1 MLKTNPMI
9 RTFIF
14 TALACFAFL
23 PTVFGEEITQ
33 DTLVENTVPQ
43 EISLV
48 ISDGDTIAAV
58 VGEPVELSETTEE
71 TEVTEAEVPREPTVT
86 QMSSANPRTFEIG
99 GITVMGATSLD
110 PRSIM
115 LLSGLEMGEHI
126 QIPGDRISSAIDR
139 LWRQGIFGNI
149 EIFATHI
156 IENRIY
162 LVIEMEEL
170 PRITTFEITGVRQF
184 EANRLRDELEIRP
197 HEVLSENRL
206 NRLRLQAIAHF
217 RERGF
222 LNATVTPIQ
231 RFDTLTQGI
240 NLTFEVDRGQRVR
253 ISEIQIIGNE
263 ALRHDDPDESLR
275 MLRQAWRWAFVSED
289 LEFSDRQIRSN
300 LSNTKQRNVFRF
312 WRRSQFVEPDF
323 REDLR
328 ELVDAYNRRGFRDFR
343 VVRDSLKVV
352 NDRRVKLTIELS
364 EGPRYFFGDIT
375 FVGNTRYPDEV
386 LAHVLSIQRGDVFD
400 MEKLLRN
407 LQFNPRQGDIF
418 SLYHDIGYL
427 AFNAFPVE
435 VRIENDTV
443 DIEIR
448 MREGEQATINR
459 VEIRGNTRTN
469 DHVIIRELRVIPG
482 QLYSRSN
489 LVNSINALAMMRYFD
504 DAAIQPDINPN
515 FADGTVDIIFNVEEI
530 GSDQVELSGGWG
542 GGMIVGTL
550 GFAFNNFSIQN
561 IFRRDRWRP
570 LPSGDG
576 QRLTLRGQSN
586 GQAFHSVSVS
596 FMEPWLGGRRPF
608 AFSISGFTTMQ
619 SNGWRRGH
627 EMRGDITTT
636 GVSLGLGQRLRWPD
650 MFFTLHQSI
659 NFQRYNINNFSHV
672 FNVRD
677 DGLYYNVS
685 YTISLSRQDLDGAI
699 FPRTGSDM
707 SISLQATPPYSL
719 LGANRSLDEPDG
731 IHFRWL
737 EFYKWNFRANWFFNP
752 VANLVISPRMRFG
765 AIGRFSPNVRHTPF
779 ERFKLGGDGMAM
791 FSFAGVE
798 TIGMRGYTNESL
810 STPTGDLAFNR
821 LTLEVR
827 YPITLNPAATIFAL
841 AFVEAGNSWEDPRHF
856 NPFQNYRSAGVG
868 VRLFLAAMGMFGL
881 DWAYGFDNVRGNGG
895 SQFHFSINQSLD

>member
-23 PTVFGEEITQ
+23 PTVFGVETVQ
-33 DTLVENTVPQ
+33 DTLVENIVPQ

-58 VGEPVELSETTEE
+58 AGEPVELIETEE
-71 TEVTEAEVPREPTVT
+71 QEVTETEVPREPVVT
-86 QMSSANPRTFEIG
+86 QMSSVNPRTFEIG

-184 EANRLRDELEIRP
+184 EANRLRDELEIRTN
-197 HEVLSENRL
+197 EVLSENRL

-240 NLTFEVDRGQRVR
+240 NLTFEVDRGYRVR

-263 ALRHDDPDESLR
+263 ALRHDNPDESLR
-275 MLRQAWRWAFVSED
+275 MLRQTWRWAFVSED
-289 LEFSDRQIRSN
+289 LEFSDRQIRRN

-328 ELVDAYNRRGFRDFR
+328 ELVDAYNSRGFRDFR
-343 VVRDSLKVV
+343 VVRDSLTVI

-364 EGPRYFFGDIT
+364 EGRRYFFGDIT

-386 LAHVLSIQRGDVFD
+386 LRQVLNIERGDVFD
-400 MEKLLRN
+400 LEKLQRN
-407 LQFNPRQGDIF
+407 LTFNPRQGDIF

-435 VRIENDTV
+435 TRIQNDTV

-448 MREGEQATINR
+448 MREGRQATINR
-459 VEIRGNTRTN
+459 VEIVGNTRTN

-482 QLYSRSN
+482 QLYSRRD

-504 DAAIQPDINPN
+504 DASIQPDIRPN
-515 FADGTVDIIFNVEEI
+515 FEDGTADIIFSVEEI

-596 FMEPWLGGRRPF
+596 FMEPWIGGRRPF

-619 SNGWRRGH
+619 SNGLRRGH

-636 GVSLGLGQRLRWPD
+636 GVSVGLGQRLRWPD
-650 MFFTLHQSI
+650 MFFTLHQSL
-659 NFQRYNINNFSHV
+659 NFQRYNIHNFAGH
-672 FNVRD
+672 FGLDD
-677 DGLYYNVS
+677 DGIYYNVS

-707 SISLQATPPYSL
+707 SISFQTTPPYSL
-719 LGANRSLDEPDG
+719 LGANRSLDEPDA

-765 AIGRFSPNVRHTPF
+765 MIGRFNPSHVRHTPF

-810 STPTGDLAFNR
+810 SSQRGDLAFNR

-841 AFVEAGNSWEDPRHF
+841 AFVEAGNSWENPRHF

-881 DWAYGFDNVRGNGG
+881 DWAYGFDNARGNGG